1 MDGKIILVA
10 VAALLG
16 GAIIY
21 TRQAQAAAA
30 QTAADTITT
39 ADSGG
44 IFSEVANMVQSTVS
58 NLTASVADSLNDG
71 NVQAFLQLIRTG
83 EGTKGPRGYTTLFG
97 GGQFHG
103 FEDHPRINVPFG
115 DTTSS
120 AAGAYQILS
129 RTWDEMQSKYDLPDF
144 SPVSQDIAAVG
155 LIKRRGALGDVLA
168 GRFASAIGK
177 CNKEWA
183 SLPNS
188 PYGQPTL
195 TMSKAAT
202 ILAANGVQSTEVMA

>member
-1 MDGKIILVA
+1 MNGKILLIAA
-10 VAALLG
+10 VALLG

-21 TRQAQAAAA
+21 TKQAQAQAA
-30 QTAADTITT
+30 QDAADTVTSGN
-39 ADSGG
+39 DGG
-44 IFSEVANMVQSTVS
+44 IFSGVADMVQSTYS
-58 NLTASVADSLNDG
+58 NLTASVADSLNDA

-83 EGTKGPRGYTTLFG
+83 EGTKGQRGYTTIFG
-97 GGQFHG
+97 GQQFHD
-103 FEDHPRINVPFG
+103 FADHPRVAVPFG
-115 DTTSS
+115 NTTSS
-120 AAGAYQILS
+120 AAGAYQILG
-129 RTWDEMQSKYDLPDF
+129 RTWDEMRDKYDLPDF
-144 SPVSQDIAAVG
+144 SPASQDIAAIG

-168 GRFASAIGK
+168 GRFASAINK

-202 ILAANGVQSTEVMA
+202 ILAANGVQSSEVMA